1 MKSETKFGLLVTLE
15 ARPGKE
21 AAVEQFL
28 RGALPLVEQEPG
40 TISWYALRLGASK
53 FGIFD
58 TFRDEA
64 GRQAHVSGKVAE
76 ALFAKAS
83 ELFSQS
89 PKIEMLDI
97 LAQRSA

>member
-1 MKSETKFGLLVTLE
+1 MKSETKSGLLVTLE

-40 TISWYALRLGASK
+40 TISWYALRLGTSK

-58 TFRDEA
+58 TFHDEA
-64 GRQAHVSGKVAE
+64 GR
-76 ALFAKAS
+76 
-83 ELFSQS
+83 
-89 PKIEMLDI
+89 
-97 LAQRSA
+97 